1 MRFPS
6 GSPWLLSLLPAI
18 LLTACG
24 HPLERKLEGRWLGQ
38 GVENFDDKDIAAA
51 TGWAK
56 GLLFEFAGSSLTV
69 SIPAEEPRTAH
80 YRVASAY
87 HNDVKIAV
95 ERKDGKSDTLA
106 LKLDDEQSLRW
117 VLGEN
122 RSVVLRRDR

>member
-1 MRFPS
+1 MR
-6 GSPWLLSLLPAI
+6 SPLGAPGLIVGFLLVA
-18 LLTACG
+18 ACG

-38 GVENFDDKDIAAA
+38 GVENFDDRDMASA

-69 SIPAEEPRTAH
+69 SIPAEEPRTAP

-87 HNDVKIAV
+87 HNDVKLSV
-95 ERKDGKSDTLA
+95 ERKDGKVDTLS

-117 VLGEN
+117 VLGDG
-122 RSVVLRRDR
+122 RSVVLRREP

>member
-1 MRFPS
+1 MR
-6 GSPWLLSLLPAI
+6 LPAGISFAI
-18 LLTACG
+18 LAVGLLAGCG

-38 GVENFDDKDIAAA
+38 SVENFDDKDVAAA

-87 HNDVKIAV
+87 HSDVKLAV
-95 ERKDGKSDTLA
+95 DNKDGKTDTLA

-117 VLGEN
+117 MLGEN
-122 RSVVLRRDR
+122 RSVV